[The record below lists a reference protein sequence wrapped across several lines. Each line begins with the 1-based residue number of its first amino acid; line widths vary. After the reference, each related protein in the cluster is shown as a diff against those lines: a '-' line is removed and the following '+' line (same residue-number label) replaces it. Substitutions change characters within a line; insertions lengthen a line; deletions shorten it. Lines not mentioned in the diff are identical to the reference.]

1 MPAVLPDPVDQ
12 VRDDIAKHRY
22 PDMTEKFE
30 QMRRREELHRL
41 EREVVTRA
49 KEFTDDK
56 EPRDGWD
63 ALVAYRELCRAVD
76 ALSNFESKQE
86 K

>member
-1 MPAVLPDPVDQ
+1 MPEVLTQVEPDDSIERLSGLHHPC
-12 VRDDIAKHRY
+12 RDCD
-22 PDMTEKFE
+22 
-30 QMRRREELHRL
+30 RERL
-41 EREVVTRA
+41 EREVIERA

-56 EPRDGWD
+56 VPRENWD

-76 ALSNFESKQE
+76 ALINFESSQQQIK